1 MGSKALCITKTDI
14 YTKITN
20 EIISAIESGAADF
33 EMPWHRQ
40 AHAGLPRNPATKNL
54 YRGINA
60 LALWIFRRKAGFAS
74 SYWASYLQWKSLG
87 AQVRHGEKGATVIFY
102 KRKEEDENS
111 EEDETPNQARAVIR
125 YSHVFNGDQVDGWSI
140 DEADGEANHQKYS
153 KAVCFINSLQSEIR
167 HGSDTA
173 YYSPA
178 LDCIFMPNQSVF
190 RDTNSGSAV
199 EGYYA
204 VLFHEH
210 IHWSGHPSRLKRDL
224 SGRFGSSNYAM
235 EELVAELGASFL
247 CATLGINT
255 YPRSDHA
262 AYIAS
267 WIKVLKEHKS
277 AIFVAASAASVASQF
292 LENMSN
298 QSSIEKTA

>member
-1 MGSKALCITKTDI
+1 MRSKTSCITKTDI
-14 YTKITN
+14 YTNITN
-20 EIISAIESGAADF
+20 EIISAIETGATDF

-60 LALWIFRRKAGFAS
+60 LTLWIIRRKEGFAS

-87 AQVRHGEKGATVIFY
+87 AQVRHGEKGSTVIFY

-111 EEDETPNQARAVIR
+111 EEDTSNQARAVIR
-125 YSHVFNGDQVDGWSI
+125 YSSVFNGDQVDDWSI
-140 DEADGEANHQKYS
+140 EEESCEANHKKYV
-153 KAVCFINSLQSEIR
+153 KAVGFINSLRSDIR

-178 LDCIFMPNQSVF
+178 LDCIFMPNQTVF

-292 LENMSN
+292 LEAMSK